1 MEKNKFKYILDEEIS
16 PMVPEEL
23 LDEYNDIMNNELR
36 TVLRANSIRRYLE
49 GIIELFIKNNILN
62 NMRISQNDWDKKDL
76 FNKIKI
82 IGQYYDCEIK
92 NKFHQIRIVGN
103 KGSHFGS
110 NVGEEE
116 INKSILIINNI
127 FEYLIIE
134 YFKRHTFGTEAPV
147 LTLLSA
153 LPPRSRV
160 KIIEEVRKDDEF
172 NEWTIDKLSMA
183 YLKNGDIVKSKEF
196 LKECLDKNYIDEE
209 QYMEYIWKI
218 NILYD
223 NIDKFDISKNILDT
237 KRIANLLIK
246 SSESYKNYQE
256 FLELFLILLSGYNY
270 QKA

>member
-1 MEKNKFKYILDEEIS
+1 MENNKFRYILDKEIS
-16 PMVPEEL
+16 PMIPEEL

-36 TVLRANSIRRYLE
+36 SVLRANSIRRYLE
-49 GIIELFIKNNILN
+49 GILELFIRNNILKN
-62 NMRISQNDWDKKDL
+62 IGVSQEIWNEKDL
-76 FNKIKI
+76 YNKIKM
-82 IGQYYDCEIK
+82 IGGYYDREIQS
-92 NKFHQIRIVGN
+92 KFHEIRIVGN

-110 NVGEEE
+110 NVDEEE

-134 YFKRHTFGTEAPV
+134 YFKKYRFGSEAPV

-160 KIIEEVRKDDEF
+160 KIIEEVRKNDEF

-183 YLKNGDIVKSKEF
+183 YLKSGDIGKSKEF
-196 LKECLDKNYIDEE
+196 LKKCLKNNYIDE
-209 QYMEYIWKI
+209 QVYDDYMWKMDAL
-218 NILYD
+218 NA

-237 KRIANLLIK
+237 KRIVDALTQ
-246 SSESYKNYQE
+246 SSESYKKYPE
-256 FLELFLILLSGYNY
+256 FLELFFILLSGYNY